1 MVPDRGL
8 TWEGPYATHAVWK
21 DGLIEAAALVAL
33 ANDAW
38 ANRVSPAGELCGVA
52 RGGAWV

>member
-8 TWEGPYATHAVWK
+8 TWEGPYATHAVWN